1 MTPPVQ
7 VRGSRLFKIQVLLA
21 RNRSILRSPAA
32 RIILSTPPETPTIHI
47 FRLAQLPGLP
57 PIPACGVLSLL
68 DPVEVLSLPIHP
80 PSNLLPATNTSFPM
94 AESKK
99 KNGHPPAVPSKEPIV
114 NQEKPEPA
122 AEPTKKPDPQS
133 DAKSKAVP
141 TPRSQDEMAGGSSQG
156 QIPLDDMRSKLNYI
170 DAVTGFEEKE
180 MGPPP
185 RSKPKARSISEKDFE
200 GSSDRDVDRNMLMDL
215 DPVASASVVDLPS
228 LEDFGDALT
237 HQEPLARK
245 SSLQPTV
252 EEEEP
257 DDLPAGYEKSSFT
270 RRKDPTSKVH
280 EENTR
285 LRRHAQDLS
294 RKINTLITEKQI
306 AEEKADRATERI
318 TEMKQSLNSGM
329 TDIERD
335 TESLARDLEKSREE
349 NRALRE
355 QLNDAQS
362 HIFSLQ
368 PYRKDLTSEEIG
380 RVSISD
386 HLPPWR
392 Q

>member
-1 MTPPVQ
+1 
-7 VRGSRLFKIQVLLA
+7 
-21 RNRSILRSPAA
+21 
-32 RIILSTPPETPTIHI
+32 
-47 FRLAQLPGLP
+47 
-57 PIPACGVLSLL
+57 
-68 DPVEVLSLPIHP
+68 
-80 PSNLLPATNTSFPM
+80 M

-99 KNGHPPAVPSKEPIV
+99 KTGHPPAVPAKEPIV
-114 NQEKPEPA
+114 DQEKPEPV
-122 AEPTKKPDPQS
+122 AEPNKNPDPQP
-133 DAKSKAVP
+133 DAKSKAAPV
-141 TPRSQDEMAGGSSQG
+141 PRSQDEMAGGSSQG
-156 QIPLDDMRSKLNYI
+156 QIPLDDLRSKMNYI

-185 RSKPKARSISEKDFE
+185 RSKPKTRSISEKDFE

-252 EEEEP
+252 EEEEEL

-270 RRKDPTSKVH
+270 RRKDTTSKVH

-392 Q
+392 QYIAS